1 MGKNKKKSNKPKQ
14 QVNTETVNDILLED
28 KNNISD
34 AATNAMK
41 NVDSVAYAD
50 NLVESSS
57 SSKSIRNLDIK
68 EKEKEKENVN
78 VNLKDDGD
86 TEKIVSIDDTVT
98 SLSKEI
104 TNNSVSTE
112 KNLKDVTNSSSS
124 TKKDLKKITNS
135 STSKE
140 KSLIEANDKEYKVV
154 DQKKSYKTAI
164 ILSIAFVIIVVL
176 FLLFST
182 IFALLNSTKTTII
195 SGISIK
201 DIDISGLT
209 KEQASEKISSEFS
222 KKTSQ
227 AITLKHNDFEQ
238 TILPEQFEVS
248 FSLNDAVNIAYNKG
262 RSRKCFSK

>member
-1 MGKNKKKSNKPKQ
+1 MEKNKEKSNKPKK

-28 KNNISD
+28 KNNIND

-50 NLVESSS
+50 NLVEPSS
-57 SSKSIRNLDIK
+57 SSKSIRSLDIK
-68 EKEKEKENVN
+68 EKETEDVD
-78 VNLKDDGD
+78 LKDDGD
-86 TEKIVSIDDTVT
+86 TEKIVSIDETVT
-98 SLSKEI
+98 ILSEEI

-112 KNLKDVTNSSSS
+112 K
-124 TKKDLKKITNS
+124 DLKEVTNS

-140 KSLIEANDKEYKVV
+140 KNLIEANDKEYKVV

-182 IFALLNSTKTTII
+182 IFALLNFSKTTII

-201 DIDISGLT
+201 NIDVSGLT

-222 KKTSQ
+222 KKASQ
-227 AITLKHNDFEQ
+227 TITLKHNNFEQ

-248 FSLNDAVNIAYNKG
+248 FSLNDAVNIAYTKG